1 MLALA
6 EQEDLVKQRFGTDLK
21 RVQQLWMARTERIQQ
36 GGHLQ
41 KDSMLQLIK
50 YLQIIPGELE
60 GPWKNTASDI
70 MKIVRKT
77 DKFYRQQAKESLMHA
92 DMVGEHITGL
102 EGHPPL
108 NTGNIKETHKHNITD
123 ILEETLDHERS
134 AIKMYYKLLQLVQDK
149 SVYLEEFARTMIGQ
163 EELHVLE
170 VEKMLKEQR

>member
-1 MLALA
+1 MNKKKVIETL
-6 EQEDLVKQRFGTDLK
+6 
-21 RVQQLWMARTERIQQ
+21 
-36 GGHLQ
+36 
-41 KDSMLQLIK
+41 
-50 YLQIIPGELE
+50 
-60 GPWKNTASDI
+60 SDI
-70 MKIVRKT
+70 FDHELKGVVRYT
-77 DKFYRQQAKESLMHA
+77 HYALMIFGPNRLPHIEFYRQQAKESLTHA

-170 VEKMLKEQR
+170 VEKMLKEQK